1 VENFLGWE
9 NVIWLVA
16 IVSTAG
22 VGIFC
27 GRHLDRSYD
36 LAKFCGVGIR
46 GYWVLWIIIFVFVF
60 GIYAY
65 HGSWSLFIAIFM
77 GAIFHQNHKYMR
89 NTRLKEGLKS
99 EISSL
104 ANDNLKNNL
113 SEVIK
118 EPIAKIVGDKAHD
131 KRLKQVIKSAQET
144 VVILSGLDVEKV
156 ETQEFRTALER
167 CLKRGVMVYIGY
179 GYQKTKLVEGDVNAT
194 ETAKETL
201 DDLMGWY
208 LKRKLEG
215 RLEVYFYPTHSTALI
230 KDDEYAIIGNYDW
243 LSVKN
248 DKTDQKGWYISNS
261 KFVAAERDKIVMAQ

>member
-1 VENFLGWE
+1 MEKFLGWE

-16 IVSTAG
+16 IVGTAG
-22 VGIFC
+22 AGIFC
-27 GRHLDRSYD
+27 GRQLDRSYD

-46 GYWVLWIIIFVFVF
+46 GYWVLWLIIFIFVF
-60 GIYAY
+60 GIYAHY
-65 HGSWSLFIAIFM
+65 GSWSLFIAIFM

-99 EISSL
+99 EISLL
-104 ANDNLKNNL
+104 ANDYLKNNL

-118 EPIAKIVGDKAHD
+118 EPIAKIVGNKAHD
-131 KRLKQVIKSAQET
+131 KKLKQAIKSAQET

-156 ETQEFRTALER
+156 ETQEFRAALER

-179 GYQKTKLVEGDVNAT
+179 GYQKTKSVKEDVNAT
-194 ETAKETL
+194 EIAKEKL
-201 DDLMGWY
+201 DGLMDWY

-215 RLEVYFYPTHSTALI
+215 RLEVYFYPTHSTGLI
-230 KDDEYAIIGNYDW
+230 KDDEYAIIGNYEW
-243 LSVKN
+243 LSVEN
-248 DKTDQKGWYISNS
+248 DKEDQKGWYISNS

>member
-1 VENFLGWE
+1 MEKFLGWE

-16 IVSTAG
+16 IVGTAG
-22 VGIFC
+22 AGIFC
-27 GRHLDRSYD
+27 GRQLDRSYD

-46 GYWVLWIIIFVFVF
+46 GYWVLWLIIFIFVF
-60 GIYAY
+60 GIYAHY
-65 HGSWSLFIAIFM
+65 GSWSLFIAIFM

-89 NTRLKEGLKS
+89 NTRLREGLKS

-104 ANDNLKNNL
+104 ANDYLKNNL

-118 EPIAKIVGDKAHD
+118 EPIAKIIGNKAHD
-131 KRLKQVIKSAQET
+131 KRLKQAIKSAQET

-179 GYQKTKLVEGDVNAT
+179 GYQKTKS
-194 ETAKETL
+194 AKENINAREIAKEKL
-201 DDLMGWY
+201 DSLMGWY

-215 RLEVYFYPTHSTALI
+215 RLEVYSYPTHSTALI

-248 DKTDQKGWYISNS
+248 DKKDHKGWYITNS
-261 KFVAAERDKIVMAQ
+261 KFVATERDKIVMAQ

>member
-1 VENFLGWE
+1 MEKFLDWE

-16 IVSTAG
+16 IVGTAG
-22 VGIFC
+22 AGIFC
-27 GRHLDRSYD
+27 GRQLDRSYD

-46 GYWVLWIIIFVFVF
+46 GYWVLWLIIFIFVF
-60 GIYAY
+60 GIYAHY
-65 HGSWSLFIAIFM
+65 GSWSLFITIFI
-77 GAIFHQNHKYMR
+77 GAVFHQNHKYMR

-104 ANDNLKNNL
+104 ANDYLKNNL

-118 EPIAKIVGDKAHD
+118 EPIAKIVGNKAHD
-131 KRLKQVIKSAQET
+131 KRLKQAIKSAQET

-179 GYQKTKLVEGDVNAT
+179 GYQKTKS
-194 ETAKETL
+194 AKEDINAREIAKEKL
-201 DDLMGWY
+201 DSLMGWY

-215 RLEVYFYPTHSTALI
+215 RLEVYSYPTHSTALI

-248 DKTDQKGWYISNS
+248 DKKDYEGWYISNS
-261 KFVAAERDKIVMAQ
+261 KFVATERDKIVMAQ

>member
-1 VENFLGWE
+1 MENFLGWE

-27 GRHLDRSYD
+27 GRQLDRSYEVT
-36 LAKFCGVGIR
+36 KFCGVGIR

-60 GIYAY
+60 GIYAH
-65 HGSWSLFIAIFM
+65 HGGWTLFIAIFM

-104 ANDNLKNNL
+104 ANDYLKNNL

-118 EPIAKIVGDKAHD
+118 EPIAKIVGNKAHD
-131 KRLKQVIKSAQET
+131 KKLKQAIKSAQET

-156 ETQEFRTALER
+156 ETQEFRAALER
-167 CLKRGVMVYIGY
+167 CLKRGVMVYICLLY
-179 GYQKTKLVEGDVNAT
+179 TSDA
-194 ETAKETL
+194 A
-201 DDLMGWY
+201 
-208 LKRKLEG
+208 
-215 RLEVYFYPTHSTALI
+215 
-230 KDDEYAIIGNYDW
+230 DE
-243 LSVKN
+243 
-248 DKTDQKGWYISNS
+248 
-261 KFVAAERDKIVMAQ
+261 

>member
-1 VENFLGWE
+1 MEKFLDWE

-16 IVSTAG
+16 IVGTAG
-22 VGIFC
+22 AGIFC
-27 GRHLDRSYD
+27 GRQLDRSYD

-46 GYWVLWIIIFVFVF
+46 GYWVLWLIIFIFVF
-60 GIYAY
+60 GIYAHY
-65 HGSWSLFIAIFM
+65 GSWSLFIAIFM
-77 GAIFHQNHKYMR
+77 GAVFHQNHKYMR
-89 NTRLKEGLKS
+89 KTRLKEGLKA

-104 ANDNLKNNL
+104 ANDYLKNNL

-118 EPIAKIVGDKAHD
+118 EPIAKIVGNKAHD
-131 KRLKQVIKSAQET
+131 KRLKQAIKSAQET

-179 GYQKTKLVEGDVNAT
+179 GYQKTESAKQDITAREI
-194 ETAKETL
+194 AKEKL
-201 DDLMGWY
+201 DSLMGWY

-215 RLEVYFYPTHSTALI
+215 RLEVYSYPTHSTALI

-248 DKTDQKGWYISNS
+248 DKKDHKGWYISNS
-261 KFVAAERDKIVMAQ
+261 KFVATERDKIVMAQ

>member
-1 VENFLGWE
+1 MENFLGWE

-27 GRHLDRSYD
+27 GRQLDRSYE
-36 LAKFCGVGIR
+36 LTKFCGVGIR

-60 GIYAY
+60 GIYAH
-65 HGSWSLFIAIFM
+65 HGGWSLFIAIFM

-99 EISSL
+99 EIPSL
-104 ANDNLKNNL
+104 ANDYLKNNL

-118 EPIAKIVGDKAHD
+118 EPIAKIVGNKAHD
-131 KRLKQVIKSAQET
+131 KKLKQAIKSAQET

-179 GYQKTKLVEGDVNAT
+179 GYQKEKSVKEDDNAT
-194 ETAKETL
+194 EIAKEKL
-201 DDLMGWY
+201 DKLMGWY

-248 DKTDQKGWYISNS
+248 DKKDLKGWYISNS

>member
-1 VENFLGWE
+1 MEKFLDWE
-9 NVIWLVA
+9 NVVWLVA
-16 IVSTAG
+16 IVGTAG
-22 VGIFC
+22 AGIFC
-27 GRHLDRSYD
+27 GRQLDRSYD

-46 GYWVLWIIIFVFVF
+46 GYWVLWIIIFIFVF
-60 GIYAY
+60 GIYAHY
-65 HGSWSLFIAIFM
+65 GSWSLFIAIFM
-77 GAIFHQNHKYMR
+77 GAVFHQNHKYMR
-89 NTRLKEGLKS
+89 KTRLKEGLKS

-104 ANDNLKNNL
+104 ANDYLKNNL

-118 EPIAKIVGDKAHD
+118 EPIAKIVGNKAHD
-131 KRLKQVIKSAQET
+131 KRLKQAIKSAQET

-179 GYQKTKLVEGDVNAT
+179 GYQKTKSAKQDITAREI
-194 ETAKETL
+194 AKEKL
-201 DDLMGWY
+201 DSLMGWY

-215 RLEVYFYPTHSTALI
+215 RLEVYSYPTHSTALI

-248 DKTDQKGWYISNS
+248 DKKDHKGWYISNS
-261 KFVAAERDKIVMAQ
+261 KFVATERDKIVMAQ

>member
-1 VENFLGWE
+1 MEKFLDWE

-16 IVSTAG
+16 IAGTAG
-22 VGIFC
+22 AGIFC
-27 GRHLDRSYD
+27 GRQLDRSYD

-46 GYWVLWIIIFVFVF
+46 GYWVLWLIIFIFVF
-60 GIYAY
+60 GIYAHY
-65 HGSWSLFIAIFM
+65 GSWSLFIAIFI

-89 NTRLKEGLKS
+89 NTRLKESLKS

-104 ANDNLKNNL
+104 ANDYLKNNL

-118 EPIAKIVGDKAHD
+118 EPIAKIIGNKAHD
-131 KRLKQVIKSAQET
+131 KRLKQAIKSAQET

-156 ETQEFRTALER
+156 ETQEFRTDLER

-179 GYQKTKLVEGDVNAT
+179 GYQKTKS
-194 ETAKETL
+194 AKEDINAREIAKEKL
-201 DDLMGWY
+201 DSLMGWY

-215 RLEVYFYPTHSTALI
+215 RLEVYSYPTHSTALI

-248 DKTDQKGWYISNS
+248 DKKDYEGWYISNS
-261 KFVAAERDKIVMAQ
+261 KFVATERDKIVMAQ

>member
-1 VENFLGWE
+1 MEKFLGLE

-16 IVSTAG
+16 IVGTAG
-22 VGIFC
+22 AGIFC
-27 GRHLDRSYD
+27 GRQLDRSYD

-46 GYWVLWIIIFVFVF
+46 GYWVLWLIIFIFVF
-60 GIYAY
+60 GIYAHY
-65 HGSWSLFIAIFM
+65 GSWSLFIAIFM
-77 GAIFHQNHKYMR
+77 GAVFHQNHKYMR
-89 NTRLKEGLKS
+89 KTRLKEGLKS

-104 ANDNLKNNL
+104 ANDYLKNNL

-118 EPIAKIVGDKAHD
+118 EPIAKIIGNKAHD
-131 KRLKQVIKSAQET
+131 KRLKQAIKSAQET

-179 GYQKTKLVEGDVNAT
+179 GYQKTKS
-194 ETAKETL
+194 AKEDINAREIAKEKL
-201 DDLMGWY
+201 DSLMDWY

-215 RLEVYFYPTHSTALI
+215 RLEVYSYPTHSTALI

-248 DKTDQKGWYISNS
+248 DKKDYKGWYISNS
-261 KFVAAERDKIVMAQ
+261 KFVATERDKIVMAQ

>member
-1 VENFLGWE
+1 MEKFLDWE

-16 IVSTAG
+16 IVGTAG
-22 VGIFC
+22 AGIFC
-27 GRHLDRSYD
+27 GRQLDRSYD

-46 GYWVLWIIIFVFVF
+46 GYWVLWIIIFIFVF
-60 GIYAY
+60 GIYAHY
-65 HGSWSLFIAIFM
+65 GSWSLFIAIFM
-77 GAIFHQNHKYMR
+77 GAVFHQNHKYMR
-89 NTRLKEGLKS
+89 KTRLKEGLKS

-104 ANDNLKNNL
+104 ANDYLKNNL

-118 EPIAKIVGDKAHD
+118 EPIAKIVGNKAHD
-131 KRLKQVIKSAQET
+131 KRLKQAIKSAQET

-179 GYQKTKLVEGDVNAT
+179 GYQKTKSAKQDITAREI
-194 ETAKETL
+194 AKEKL
-201 DDLMGWY
+201 DSLMGWY

-215 RLEVYFYPTHSTALI
+215 RLEVYSYPTHSTALI

-248 DKTDQKGWYISNS
+248 DKKDHKGWYISNS
-261 KFVAAERDKIVMAQ
+261 KFVATERDKIVMAQ